1 MESQKS
7 AKAPDKQPVTG
18 HKEVTTTEQAAPQFD
33 SFSTILAARKANSGG
48 SPDASETTSPPP
60 PKSGGITP
68 QHIARL
74 QRTIGNQATNRLL
87 RKQDSSTT
95 PTASPAIQQPTAQTA
110 SVDTI
115 QRDFFGFKKRKQK
128 REQKQR
134 TEWDTRL
141 SGYVGANLQVWQDS
155 IYNSVEAEMK
165 KKSQDAIKGWE
176 TDIRAK
182 ALGDIKTPLDKS
194 IQDTQDDISN
204 STDEEKNR
212 KDQFRVDRLQYNS
225 NQSTGQVNAALNA
238 KLVGEVTKQVPGV
251 INVVEVQEALDK
263 IAENVD
269 TELQGLVSR
278 EDKNTPKTEKTFN
291 KEVKSHMEGA
301 VTNAENQRVWGVV
314 NTYLQDQ
321 PHKDAIVQSI
331 ATEMQT
337 TVTEIHTQEGN
348 KKDAWNNKL
357 EAIETRV
364 LGASPGEDWPEY
376 ITTTVTAS
384 IEKLLK
390 ENRRQRLM
398 TKLKAAIDAQ
408 VIIVEGRL
416 NTEMGTATDPV
427 AKERIRLEKEKV
439 KERFGDK
446 AKALVE
452 ENEPEYQRTIDE
464 TVTELLGR
472 TDVKKDLNAK
482 AFVTSKVR
490 EVLDPKRENTAN
502 FTTSVEKKINKEIAA
517 LKPVILKEWTT
528 SAEQKITTYLSTHEA
543 RITNSFK
550 AKMGIVDTG
559 ATHNRVETAGRGVVD
574 DMDTGD
580 QTSKG
585 TVDEAYIKELY
596 KSSVLTPVTEY
607 LANKFGKEGMSWKD
621 FRSEKAKEFRKR
633 MKDVARQQAYKEIET
648 EKDTHAK
655 TSSMTDTGKKYIGHL
670 AKNKAYKYA
679 KESLNEQMGILA
691 EEEAKLVV
699 PEANV
704 LFELDMAW
712 RDAVTAAR
720 DAGKRAGAQT
730 TAGKAA
736 AKQRATALF
745 EEYKVIAKAR
755 KNELFGKGGTAPQ
768 YVQQVA
774 PTTQSQDDIEQGVEG
789 KITKDRVANRS
800 ITKAIEADS
809 VTQGYNKTA
818 SLINFFLPTP
828 GDEVKFDIQLRIP
841 VYSEGIVKAFVMFY
855 LMGKAGRETLD
866 EVKVALSVGV
876 GGGLSFWGGEATFK
890 VGYFI
895 EAQAD
900 TASKIGMLMSYGT
913 YRQMSSAGPINL
925 LPKLAHALWG
935 GAGIK
940 YDEKDQ
946 PGGTSKTENTS
957 KNFAE
962 MWAAMVEE
970 TAMQRHFL
978 PSKINPSTDTPG
990 QNEDAYREKDGRIA
1004 VTKIPVAPGKTEGR
1018 EYLGKV
1024 SHVAEAKKSITVG
1037 DFSFTYDEDA
1047 ANPSGSQAVK
1057 ADPGEQISK
1066 GTHIYAK
1073 EWTGVGIIEL
1083 TTSESSTGKKHQP
1096 LGKVKEIS
1104 PAGKRLLIDTKSS
1117 NYVDVGMLVE
1127 AAGNV
1132 NFGIGKAEGVATY
1145 KQLSRFSKK
1154 VIDRMTQDKFGKYDP
1169 SGQKLKD
1176 LGTQNKILGGAGG
1189 ERRYIGELEGK
1200 AEVDFGAFKASMGIG
1215 LKLVFSDLDRFHVTE
1230 FEGQGSFGLPSQFLD
1245 EAPKEVNDWASKVG
1259 GPFVSALKT
1268 IIARG
1273 MEARKKTKDL
1283 RDDTGDPGKETGVLV
1298 DTAFDISVP
1307 TIHLIGDG
1315 GNPLNEGNPSLYDK
1329 LVESGGDTDKN
1340 ETVNDTV
1347 RQIFPG
1353 QEEGSSKIGGAVKKF
1368 AMKNELTVT
1377 AKYGWDHGR
1386 SKFTIDIK
1394 QTKGGEVDLGI
1405 FKAKVEKSKELIK
1418 FGGAQDDRKFKAS
1431 TNNPPTGATA
1441 KGTKVYFA
1449 KIGTNKGKI
1458 TLTKGNNELAGT
1470 LVKVDG
1476 DIVTVRSWAPTG
1488 NIMGYAL

>member
-1 MESQKS
+1 MQSQKTV
-7 AKAPDKQPVTG
+7 KAPDKPTSG
-18 HKEVTTTEQAAPQFD
+18 HKELATTEQAVPQYD
-33 SFSTILAARKANSGG
+33 SFSAILAAKRANNGSSGDG
-48 SPDASETTSPPP
+48 EATSPPP
-60 PKSGGITP
+60 PRTSGISP

-87 RKQDSSTT
+87 RKQDA
-95 PTASPAIQQPTAQTA
+95 TAAAAPAIQQSAPTGA
-110 SVDTI
+110 I
-115 QRDFFGFKKRKQK
+115 QRDLFGLKKRKQK
-128 REQKQR
+128 REQKKK

-141 SGYVGANLQVWQDS
+141 TGYSAAKLAGWQTS
-155 IYNSVEAEMK
+155 VYAAVEAEMK
-165 KKSQDAIKGWE
+165 KRSIDALKALE
-176 TDIRAK
+176 TDVRAK
-182 ALGDIKTPLDKS
+182 ALSEIQDPLDES
-194 IQDTQDDISN
+194 IQDIQGDITS
-204 STDEEKNR
+204 STDKEKNR
-212 KDQFRVDRLQYNS
+212 KDQFRIDRLQYNF
-225 NQSTGQVNAALNA
+225 NQSTGQVNAALKASFAGHVNSDVQS
-238 KLVGEVTKQVPGV
+238 LILDVT
-251 INVVEVQEALDK
+251 EVQKALDK
-263 IAENVD
+263 IE
-269 TELQGLVSR
+269 ELVKTKLEELITGQ
-278 EDKNTPKTEKTFN
+278 DKNTPKSEKDFD
-291 KEVKSHMEGA
+291 KEVKRLMTGQ
-301 VTNAENQRVWGVV
+301 VTTEANTNTWTVI
-314 NTYLQDQ
+314 NTYLQD
-321 PHKDAIVQSI
+321 PANKDAIVQNF
-331 ATEMQT
+331 ATKIKT
-337 TVTEIHTQEGN
+337 PVTDIHTQEGT

-364 LGASPGEDWPEY
+364 LSSRPGEDWPGY
-376 ITTTVTAS
+376 ITTTVTTS
-384 IEKLLK
+384 VEKQLK
-390 ENRRQRLM
+390 ENLRSDDRRQKLM
-398 TKLKAAIDAQ
+398 AKLKLAIDHQ
-408 VIIVEGRL
+408 VTIIEDRL
-416 NTEMGTATDPV
+416 NTQMGTATDPI
-427 AKERIRLEKEKV
+427 AKERLRLEKEKI

-446 AKALVE
+446 AKELVE
-452 ENEPEYQRTIDE
+452 KNEPEYQRTIDE
-464 TVTELLGR
+464 TVAALLAKKA
-472 TDVKKDLNAK
+472 VKKDLDAK
-482 AFVTSKVR
+482 EFVTTKVR
-490 EVLDPKRENTAN
+490 GLLDPKRENTAN
-502 FTTSVEKKINKEIAA
+502 FSNDVEKKINKELKA
-517 LKPVILKEWTT
+517 LKPAILKEWTT
-528 SAEQKITTYLSTHEA
+528 SAEQKISTYVTAHETQ
-543 RITNSFK
+543 ITDTFK
-550 AKMGIVDTG
+550 AKMGIKDTG
-559 ATHNRVETAGRGVVD
+559 ETYNRVETAGRGVVK

-585 TVDEAYIKELY
+585 TVDEAYLKELY

-607 LANKFGKEGMSWKD
+607 LSNKFGKEGMSWKD

-655 TSSMTDTGKKYIGHL
+655 TSSMTDTGKNYIGHL

-712 RDAVTAAR
+712 RDAVTVAR
-720 DAGKRAGAQT
+720 DSGKGSGAQT

-736 AKQRATALF
+736 AKTRATALF
-745 EEYKVIAKAR
+745 EEYKVIAKDR
-755 KNELFGKGGTAPQ
+755 KNQLFGKGGTAPQ
-768 YVQQVA
+768 YVQNVA
-774 PTTQSQDDIEQGVEG
+774 PTPQTQDEIEQDVEG
-789 KITKDRVANRS
+789 KVTKDRVANRS
-800 ITKAIEADS
+800 LTKAIEADS

-828 GDEVKFDIQLRIP
+828 GDEVKFDIQMRIP
-841 VYSEGIVKAFVMFY
+841 VYSDGIVKAFVMFY
-855 LMGKAGRETLD
+855 LMGKAGREAVD

-895 EAQAD
+895 EAQAE

-913 YRQMSSAGPINL
+913 YRQMSSAGPIDL
-925 LPKLAHALWG
+925 LPRLAHALWG

-946 PGGTSKTENTS
+946 PGGTSKAENTS

-978 PSKINPSTDTPG
+978 PSKINPDTDTPG
-990 QNEDAYREKDGRIA
+990 KNEDAYREKDGRLA

-1037 DFSFTYDEDA
+1037 DFSFTYDETA
-1047 ANPSGSQAVK
+1047 TNPSGSQAVK
-1057 ADPGEQISK
+1057 ADPADQISK
-1066 GTHIYAK
+1066 GTEVYAK
-1073 EWTGVGIIEL
+1073 DWTGVGTIEL
-1083 TTSESSTGKKHQP
+1083 TTKESSPGKKHQA

-1104 PAGKRLLIDTKSS
+1104 PAGKRLLIDTKSG
-1117 NYVDVGMLVE
+1117 NYVDVGMLIE

-1132 NFGIGKAEGVATY
+1132 NFGVGKAEGVATY

-1176 LGTQNKILGGAGG
+1176 LGTQNKVLGGAGG

-1200 AEVDFGAFKASMGIG
+1200 AEVDLGAFKASMGIG

-1245 EAPKEVNDWASKVG
+1245 EAPKEVNEWASKVG
-1259 GPFVSALKT
+1259 GPFLSALKT
-1268 IIARG
+1268 LIGRG
-1273 MEARKKTKDL
+1273 MEARKNMKDL
-1283 RDDTGDPGKETGVLV
+1283 RDDTGDPGKETGVLL

-1307 TIHLIGDG
+1307 TVHLIGDG
-1315 GNPLNEGNPSLYDK
+1315 GNTLNQGNPSLYDK
-1329 LVESGGDTDKN
+1329 LIESGGDTDKN

-1347 RQIFPG
+1347 RQWFPG

-1405 FKAKVEKSKELIK
+1405 FKAKVEKSKEFIK
-1418 FGGAQDDRKFKAS
+1418 FGAGQDDRKFKMH
-1431 TNNPPTGATA
+1431 THQPPTDLD
-1441 KGTKVYFA
+1441 KGKKVYF
-1449 KIGTNKGKI
+1449 KDGKI
-1458 TLTKGNNELAGT
+1458 TRDKNHTELAGI
-1470 LVKVDG
+1470 LVKVNTDG
-1476 DIVTVRSWAPTG
+1476 TATVRSWAAVG